1 MSVLDLPTLTRI
13 LRENAGADES
23 VDLSGDILD
32 IPFPELGYD
41 SLALLQAIGVIQR
54 DFGVELDDDAASAE
68 TPREFLT
75 VVNGG
80 EQPSAERV

>member
-1 MSVLDLPTLTRI
+1 MSVLDLPALTRI

-32 IPFPELGYD
+32 TPFPDLGYD

-54 DFGVELDDDAASAE
+54 DFGVQLDDDAAAAE
-68 TPREFLT
+68 TPREFLAL
-75 VVNGG
+75 VNGA
-80 EQPSAERV
+80 ELPSAELV